1 MTSTN
6 ALQAASGIVGAVA
19 TANMAW
25 CIVCAPDVA
34 GSIVCPASAAN
45 MTRSIIC
52 TASAYC
58 TCVLIFFSDA
68 ARMTDAMLRAM
79 TPVVTSGIISAPAPA
94 LSRRAVTGRGTA
106 AAAGA
111 AT

>member
-19 TANMAW
+19 AANMAR
-25 CIVCAPDVA
+25 CVVCAPDVA

-52 TASAYC
+52 PASAYC

-79 TPVVTSGIISAPAPA
+79 TPVVTSGIISAATTATA
-94 LSRRAVTGRGTA
+94 LSGGAFAGRGA
-106 AAAGA
+106 AARTA
-111 AT
+111 